1 MDLKLERLGVPSV
14 PKIES
19 LAHGEL
25 VQLAKDLRERLIIYE
40 GLIFRSKEREFG
52 KSSERG
58 SGEDQKPEPESET
71 CNLSQGEQDPP
82 KNPPK
87 TRSNTKKKPSER
99 YPNAAIREEFIGF
112 TEEPCCP
119 ECGGGMPDSGMTED
133 SEYLTCVPKEYVIV
147 RQKRRKH
154 RCQKCHSTIATAPAP
169 DRIIPGG
176 TYSDDLIIDA
186 TMSKYLDLIPMERYC
201 QMAARSG
208 VEGLPPISLI
218 AASMKLAQFLRPVY
232 ERITTETLDTQLL
245 LADETTHRML
255 EGDEKSNW
263 YKWGFSTE
271 KGCFFE
277 CHNTR
282 SGDVSTAVLEKS
294 RCEFL
299 LTDVYSGYRK
309 SIRLTNKKRTEKGLP
324 LIKEVYCN
332 AHARRQ
338 FKDRDSKDI
347 CADADF
353 MVKKYA
359 EIYKLNKEAKGSL
372 PDVIM
377 KKRIEMKPIFEEMKA
392 EAKQKINS
400 YSSKSQMHKAYNY
413 FFKNYVGLTRFLDHH
428 FIPID
433 NNQSERLLR
442 SPVIGRKTWY
452 GNHSK
457 KAAETSA
464 IHFTMVESC
473 KLVGINPRTFYED
486 AVKRK
491 HAKQSCLTPFEYKNL
506 NLLNTE

>member
-1 MDLKLERLGVPSV
+1 MEIKLERLGVPSV

-25 VQLAKDLRERLIIYE
+25 IRLAIQMRERILIYE
-40 GLIFRSKEREFG
+40 GTIFRSKEREFG

-58 SGEDQKPEPESET
+58 SSDAEKPESESET
-71 CNLSQGEQDPP
+71 NNSSQGEENPP

-99 YPNAAIREEFIGF
+99 YPNASIRDEIIGF
-112 TEEPCCP
+112 NEQPCCP

-133 SEYLTCVPKEYVIV
+133 SEYLTCEPKEYVIV

-154 RCQKCHSTIATAPAP
+154 RCQKCHSTIVTAPAP
-169 DRIIPGG
+169 DRVIPGG

-186 TMSKYLDLIPMERYC
+186 ALSKHLDLIPMERYC

-208 VEGLPPISLI
+208 IEGLPPNSLI
-218 AASMKLAQFLRPVY
+218 AASMKLAQFLMLVY
-232 ERITTETLDTQLL
+232 ERIRNETLDTQLL

-263 YKWGFSTE
+263 YLWGFSTE

-282 SGDVSTAVLEKS
+282 SGDVSTAVLEQS

-299 LTDVYSGYRK
+299 LTDVYSGYGK
-309 SIRLTNKKRTEKGLP
+309 SIRLTNKKRAEKGLP
-324 LIKEVYCN
+324 PIKEVYCN

-338 FKDRDSKDI
+338 FKERDSKDI

-372 PDVIM
+372 PEVIM
-377 KKRIEMKPIFEEMKA
+377 KKRAEMKPIFEEMKV

-400 YSSKSQMHKAYNY
+400 YSSKSQMYKAYNY
-413 FFKNYVGLTRFLDHH
+413 FLKNYAGLTRFLDHH

-433 NNQSERLLR
+433 NNQSERIIR
-442 SPVIGRKTWY
+442 PPVIGRKTWY

-457 KAAETSA
+457 RAAESSA
-464 IHFTMVESC
+464 ILFTIVESC
-473 KLVGINPRTFYED
+473 KLVGINPRTFCED

-491 HAKQSCLTPFEYKNL
+491 HAKQSCLTPFEYNNL

>member
-1 MDLKLERLGVPSV
+1 MDIKLERFAVPSA

-25 VQLAKDLRERLIIYE
+25 IQLAKGMRERLIIYE

-71 CNLSQGEQDPP
+71 NNLSQVEQDPP

-99 YPNAAIREEFIGF
+99 YPNAPIRDEIIGF
-112 TEEPCCP
+112 SEEPCCP
-119 ECGGGMPDSGMTED
+119 ECGGWMPDSGMTED
-133 SEYLTCVPKEYVIV
+133 SEYLTCEPKEYVIV

-154 RCQKCHSTIATAPAP
+154 RCQKCHSTIVTAPAP
-169 DRIIPGG
+169 DRVIPGG

-186 TMSKYLDLIPMERYC
+186 ALSKHLDLIPMERYC

-208 VEGLPPISLI
+208 VEGLPPNSLI
-218 AASMKLAQFLRPVY
+218 AASMKLAEFLRPVY
-232 ERITTETLDTQLL
+232 ERIRAEILDTQLL

-263 YKWGFSTE
+263 YLWGFSTE

-282 SGDVSTAVLEKS
+282 SGDVSTAVLEES

-309 SIRLTNKKRTEKGLP
+309 SIRLTNKKRTEKRLP
-324 LIKEVYCN
+324 PIKEVYCN

-338 FKDRDSKDI
+338 FKERDSKDI

-372 PDVIM
+372 PEVIM
-377 KKRIEMKPIFEEMKA
+377 KKRAEMKQIFEEMKV
-392 EAKQKINS
+392 EANQKKSN
-400 YSSKSQMHKAYNY
+400 YSSKSQMYKAYNY
-413 FFKNYVGLTRFLDHH
+413 FLKNYVGLTRFLDHH

-433 NNQSERLLR
+433 NNQSERIIR

-452 GNHSK
+452 GTHSK
-457 KAAETSA
+457 KAAECSA
-464 IHFTMVESC
+464 IHFTIVESC
-473 KLVGINPRTFYED
+473 KLVGINPRTFYDD

-491 HAKQSCLTPFEYKNL
+491 HAKQSCSTPFEYKNL

>member
-1 MDLKLERLGVPSV
+1 VDIKLEKLRVPSV

-25 VQLAKDLRERLIIYE
+25 IQLAKELRERLIIYE

-58 SGEDQKPEPESET
+58 SGEAQKPELESEAN
-71 CNLSQGEQDPP
+71 NLSQGEQDPP

-87 TRSNTKKKPSER
+87 ARSNTKKKPSER

-112 TEEPCCP
+112 TEQPCCP

-133 SEYLTCVPKEYVIV
+133 SEYLTCEPKEYVIV

-169 DRIIPGG
+169 DRVIPGG
-176 TYSDDLIIDA
+176 TYSDELIIDSA
-186 TMSKYLDLIPMERYC
+186 LSKYLDLIPMERYC

-208 VEGLPPISLI
+208 VEGLPPNSLI
-218 AASMKLAQFLRPVY
+218 AASMKLSQFLYPVY
-232 ERITTETLDTQLL
+232 ERIRLETLDTQLL

-263 YKWGFSTE
+263 YLWNFSNE
-271 KGCFFE
+271 KSCFFE

-282 SGDVSTAVLEKS
+282 SGDVSTAVLEQS

-299 LTDVYSGYRK
+299 LTDVYSGYGK
-309 SIRLTNKKRTEKGLP
+309 SIRLTNKKRAEKGLP
-324 LIKEVYCN
+324 SIKEVYCN

-338 FKDRDSKDI
+338 FKERDSKNI
-347 CADADF
+347 CEDADF
-353 MVKKYA
+353 MVRKYA

-372 PDVIM
+372 PEVTM
-377 KKRIEMKPIFEEMKA
+377 KKRTEMRPIFEKMKA

-400 YSSKSQMHKAYNY
+400 YSSKSQMYKAYNY
-413 FFKNYVGLTRFLDHH
+413 FLKNYAGLTRFLDHH

-433 NNQSERLLR
+433 NNQSERIVR

-457 KAAETSA
+457 KAAESSA
-464 IHFTMVESC
+464 IHFTIVESC
-473 KLVGINPRTFYED
+473 KLVGINPREFYKD
-486 AVKRK
+486 AVQRIHQKREI
-491 HAKQSCLTPFEYKNL
+491 LTPFEYMKL
-506 NLLNTE
+506 ISINTA

>member
-1 MDLKLERLGVPSV
+1 M

-25 VQLAKDLRERLIIYE
+25 IQLAKDLRERLIIYE

-58 SGEDQKPEPESET
+58 SSGPQNQEPESET
-71 CNLSQGEQDPP
+71 NNLSQGEENPP
-82 KNPPK
+82 KNTPK

-112 TEEPCCP
+112 SEEPCCP

-133 SEYLTCVPKEYVIV
+133 SEYLTCEPKEYVIV

-154 RCQKCHSTIATAPAP
+154 RCQKCHSTIATASAP
-169 DRIIPGG
+169 DRVIPGG
-176 TYSDDLIIDA
+176 TYSDQLIIDSA
-186 TMSKYLDLIPMERYC
+186 MSKYLDLIPMERYC

-208 VEGLPPISLI
+208 VEGLPPNSLI

-263 YKWGFSTE
+263 YLWGFSTE

-282 SGDVSTAVLEKS
+282 SGDVSTAVLEQS

-299 LTDVYSGYRK
+299 LTDVYSGYGK
-309 SIRLTNKKRTEKGLP
+309 SIRLTNKKRAEKGLP
-324 LIKEVYCN
+324 TIKEVYCN

-338 FKDRDSKDI
+338 FKERDSKDI

-372 PDVIM
+372 PEVIM
-377 KKRIEMKPIFEEMKA
+377 KKRAEMKPIFEEMKV

-400 YSSKSQMHKAYNY
+400 YSSKSQMYKAYNY
-413 FFKNYVGLTRFLDHH
+413 FLKNYAGLTRFLDHH

-433 NNQSERLLR
+433 NNQSERIIR

-457 KAAETSA
+457 KAAESSA
-464 IHFTMVESC
+464 ILFTIVESC
-473 KLVGINPRTFYED
+473 KLVGINPRTFCED

-491 HAKQSCLTPFEYKNL
+491 HAKKICLTPFEYNNL
-506 NLLNTE
+506 NPINTE